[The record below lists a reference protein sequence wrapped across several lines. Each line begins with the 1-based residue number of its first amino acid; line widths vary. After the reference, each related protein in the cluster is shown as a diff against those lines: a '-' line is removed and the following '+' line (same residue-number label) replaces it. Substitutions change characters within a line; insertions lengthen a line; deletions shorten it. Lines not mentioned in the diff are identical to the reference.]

1 MNWSLFWSTFGL
13 VFVAELGDKT
23 QLAVMAQSAA
33 TKAPVVIFLAGAAAL
48 VAASAV
54 GALAG
59 SVLSRFL
66 SPRILNILGALLFF
80 AFGGFM
86 LWKALHGD
94 PAPAPQP

>member
-1 MNWSLFWSTFGL
+1 MNWPLFWSTFGL
-13 VFVAELGDKT
+13 VFLAELGDKT

-33 TKAPVVIFLAGAAAL
+33 TKSPLLIFLAGAAAL

-59 SVLSRFL
+59 SVLARFL
-66 SPRILNILGALLFF
+66 SPRILNLLGALLFF

-86 LWKALHGD
+86 LWKALHGA
-94 PAPAPQP
+94 PAPATQP